1 MSSPIPINPTS
12 THNPCVER
20 NKQISLQTKVTIVV
34 LLILL
39 SPIFLVASSTW
50 LLIRSVI
57 KTGNVLY
64 IAGSYISTKVS
75 SLAKRIFFHQ
85 SSPVE
90 TRSSPRPEPQ
100 IVTTPQIVPPISIEV
115 TPSIA
120 YLNSLLN
127 KLELLQATPQSLG
140 EIQIHDGCFSA
151 DIEKVIDLQQRC
163 TEQSS
168 QSEKEQ
174 QDLIEERLFPSLQR
188 LYNKYI
194 RETFCHEGE
203 ILKEE
208 LLHAGANG
216 VRKISFYLTLVEIL
230 IDFTKFQ
237 SKPEFNSVKRGFS
250 KIKSHLNILLRNIK
264 KLEKRDHSFV
274 SIDIREN
281 LWDIEQTCAQLLFIS
296 KQEALEKLC
305 PEFLQKLGSPR
316 KKLALRESILKK
328 LIVCLNQKELG
339 HIILVGSAGSG
350 KSALLEMLAEKLP
363 RISGF
368 TNCAFYKLKADSLG
382 SDIGLSGTLAGKV
395 QKMKTFFESL
405 KREAKTEKIFV
416 VIDEIH
422 QLTGM
427 GVTSGNK
434 NDVWQS
440 LKEDLGNSEYTFIG
454 TTTTEEYNKIIAE
467 DSAVTSRFTKL
478 TIPELTEKEKES
490 IISLAATESLE
501 TYELTEKSSIE
512 QLILKAKIK
521 LAKDECKNESDLL
534 EKIKDLSFEIKQKEE
549 YKENSLLEDATY
561 KEYQKEI
568 DILCPTTSTNIRKLI
583 KTFNYVCSKMQL
595 NSTDGFKDIY

>member
-1 MSSPIPINPTS
+1 MQ
-12 THNPCVER
+12 
-20 NKQISLQTKVTIVV
+20 NKVALVV
-34 LLILL
+34 LCY
-39 SPIFLVASSTW
+39 LVASSTW

-64 IAGSYISTKVS
+64 IAGSYISNKVS

-85 SSPVE
+85 SSSDE
-90 TRSSPRPEPQ
+90 TPSSARQKPE
-100 IVTTPQIVPPISIEV
+100 IATTPETGAPISIEV
-115 TPSIA
+115 TPPIA
-120 YLNSLLN
+120 YLNSLLK

-140 EIQIHDGCFSA
+140 KMQIHDGCFFA
-151 DIEKVIDLQQRC
+151 DIKKVINLQQRC

-174 QDLIEERLFPSLQR
+174 QDLIEETLFPSLQR

-194 RETFCHEGE
+194 RETFCDEGE

-208 LLHAGANG
+208 LLHSGENG

-230 IDFTKFQ
+230 IDFTQFQ
-237 SKPEFNSVKRGFS
+237 DKPEFNSVKREFS
-250 KIKSHLNILLRNIK
+250 KIKCHLNMLLGNIK

-274 SIDIREN
+274 SLDIGRN
-281 LWDIEQTCAQLLFIS
+281 LWDLEHICVKLLFMS
-296 KQEALEKLC
+296 KEESLEKLC

-328 LIVCLNQKELG
+328 LVVCLNQKELG

-350 KSALLEMLAEKLP
+350 KTALLEMLAEKLP

-368 TNCAFYKLKADSLG
+368 TNYAFYKLKADSLG
-382 SDIGLSGTLAGKV
+382 SDIGYVGTLAGKI
-395 QKMKTFFESL
+395 QKMKTFFEVL
-405 KREAKTEKIFV
+405 KRQAKTEKIFV

-427 GVTSGNK
+427 GTTSGNK

-454 TTTTEEYNKIIAE
+454 TTTTEEYDNIIAE
-467 DSAVTSRFTKL
+467 DSAVASRFTKII
-478 TIPELTEKEKES
+478 IPELTKKERKS
-490 IISLAATESLE
+490 IMELAATESLE
-501 TYELTEKSSIE
+501 NYQLIGKSSIQ

-521 LAKDECKNESDLL
+521 LAKAEYKNNSDLW
-534 EKIKDLSFEIKQKEE
+534 EKIKYLSSLVKE
-549 YKENSLLEDATY
+549 KEGWKNNSLLEDSAY
-561 KEYQKEI
+561 KEYQNDI
-568 DILCPTTSTNIRKLI
+568 DALCPTTSNNIRGII
-583 KTFNYVCSKMQL
+583 KTFNYICSKIQL
-595 NSTDGFKDIY
+595 KSTNALTEIF